1 MMGRKYPDW
10 LLVCFILG
18 LGAGTVFVNLA
29 GGEWQEQAGGMGKL
43 MAGGFYL
50 VQEEKWEL
58 VKAVAVQRSA
68 EITFLVVMGL
78 VPMARILYCV
88 LSGILGIAVGAVL
101 SVLTCEYGLM
111 GLPVYVCSVF
121 PQALFYIPVWLFL
134 AGAAGRKI
142 RIPVRFAVLGI
153 VLMLAGIWS
162 EGLVNPW
169 IFHNIIP

>member
-1 MMGRKYPDW
+1 
-10 LLVCFILG
+10 
-18 LGAGTVFVNLA
+18 
-29 GGEWQEQAGGMGKL
+29 
-43 MAGGFYL
+43 
-50 VQEEKWEL
+50 
-58 VKAVAVQRSA
+58 
-68 EITFLVVMGL
+68 MGL
-78 VPMARILYCV
+78 VPMARILYCA